1 MQNIPVTIA
10 KTTLPT
16 VKTAYD
22 SFDILGKTVGRYFD
36 YKQNTK
42 LIEHETEKVREQAK
56 VMVKKIDAELT
67 QSLDMNAKN
76 FRKEMKRLQVI
87 SKELKSDAKSRSD
100 ILNNIKAYTKM
111 LSDNTLEKEVKLMI
125 PQMIR
130 DAHDDLK
137 ALNGQSIEKLN
148 LMTGVNS
155 KSIGEA

>member
-1 MQNIPVTIA
+1 MKNIPVTIA

-16 VKTAYD
+16 VKTAYE

-42 LIEHETEKVREQAK
+42 LIEHETEKVRQQAK

-76 FRKEMKRLQVI
+76 FKKEMKRLKVI
-87 SKELKSDAKSRSD
+87 SKELTSDAKSRSD

-111 LSDNTLEKEVKLMI
+111 LNDNTVEKEFKLMI

-130 DAHDDLK
+130 DAHDALK

-148 LMTGVNS
+148 LMRDVNS

>member
-36 YKQNTK
+36 YQQNTK

-76 FRKEMKRLQVI
+76 FRKEMTRLQVI

-100 ILNNIKAYTKM
+100 ILNNIKFYTKM
-111 LSDNTLEKEVKLMI
+111 LNDNRLEKEMKLMI

-130 DAHDDLK
+130 DAHDALK
-137 ALNGQSIEKLN
+137 ELNGQSIEKLN

>member
-22 SFDILGKTVGRYFD
+22 SFDILGNTVGRYFD

-67 QSLDMNAKN
+67 QSLDMNVKN

-100 ILNNIKAYTKM
+100 ILNNIKVYTKM
-111 LSDNTLEKEVKLMI
+111 LNDNSLEKKIKLMI

-130 DAHDDLK
+130 DAHDALK